1 MSSSRN
7 QIPPLLCVAAA
18 AVTIIVAAVILLAMG
33 RTLWGT
39 PGQPG
44 LWSGDIWSPLNSQLL
59 ADPYTFTHI
68 IHGLGLYGLLWFV
81 AGSLPVRVRGVLA
94 VAMESGW
101 EILENT
107 NWVIQRYREATI
119 SLDYYGDSV
128 INSTGDILA
137 AALGF
142 VLASWLPTRLSVV
155 GFILLEIVLMIWI
168 RDGFLLN
175 ILMLIY
181 PIPEVRIWQ
190 AGQ

>member
-1 MSSSRN
+1 V
-7 QIPPLLCVAAA
+7 CVAAA

-44 LWSGDIWSPLNSQLL
+44 LWSGDIWSQLNSQLL

-68 IHGLGLYGLLWFV
+68 THGLGLYGLLWFV
-81 AGSLPVRVRGVLA
+81 AGNLPVRVRGVLA
-94 VAMESGW
+94 VAIESAW

-128 INSTGDILA
+128 INSVGDISA

-142 VLASWLPTRLSVV
+142 VMASWLPTRLSVV
-155 GFILLEIVLMIWI
+155 GFVLLEIVLMIWI

-175 ILMLIY
+175 IIMLIY
-181 PIPEVRIWQ
+181 PIPEVRSWQ
-190 AGQ
+190 VGQ